1 MKRLVTSA
9 ERNILVTNRIARIL
23 GTLSI
28 LMLAYLLYFFGINVN
43 SPIILSL
50 GVFFFLVPVINKVG
64 FDRIARVLVCVIP
77 VIATLSA
84 AILAKVMERGHTDI
98 LFYDA
103 RFILMIFS
111 IIPCLI
117 FDTREKWLLYGSLA
131 FVFLSL
137 ITFDFLHESVGV
149 GFYQLGFTGRSY
161 YYINIITVVTFLA
174 IAGGGMTLKRAIERA
189 EKQNE
194 LYRNDLQETN
204 QKLQESLNDVEA
216 QNEEIVAQSEE
227 LSASQ
232 ESLIQAN
239 RTIEKQNADLEIQ
252 VNEVNARL
260 QATNEELIKH
270 TNELQ
275 QFSFTISHNLRGP
288 TARLL
293 GLAHLLKTTGEL
305 ERSSELREVVDHI
318 QNSAKDLD
326 GVIRDLNDIVDIRHA
341 LYNIREHILWDDV
354 WADVKHQLKISDTF
368 EATHLSVDF
377 AEAPRIFSVVPM
389 LRSILF
395 HLVSNAIRFKSA
407 ERVLH
412 VNITTWKK
420 DSYVVLVV
428 RDNGLGIDLNAF
440 HRDIFKMYK
449 RFHNHQE
456 GRGLGLYLIKSQ
468 TELLNGFVDINSEPE
483 KGSTFIVHL
492 PDPS

>member
-1 MKRLVTSA
+1 MTSA

-23 GTLSI
+23 GTLA
-28 LMLAYLLYFFGINVN
+28 LATLVYLIYTFGINVN
-43 SPIILSL
+43 TPIILGL
-50 GVFFFLVPVINKVG
+50 AAFFFVIPLINKAG
-64 FDRIARVLVCVIP
+64 MDRIARLLVCIVP
-77 VIATLSA
+77 VIATMVA
-84 AILAKVMERGHTDI
+84 AILAKVVERGHTDI

-103 RFILMIFS
+103 RFILLIFS

-131 FVFLSL
+131 FVLLSL
-137 ITFDFLHESVGV
+137 VMFDYLHEFFGV
-149 GFYQLGFTGRSY
+149 GYYQLGFTGRSY
-161 YYINIITVVTFLA
+161 YYINVITVVTFMG

-194 LYRNDLQETN
+194 IFHKELQASNRRLQET
-204 QKLQESLNDVEA
+204 LNDVEA
-216 QNEEIVAQSEE
+216 QNEEIIAQSEE
-227 LSASQ
+227 LATSQ
-232 ESLIQAN
+232 ESLVKAN
-239 RTIEKQNADLEIQ
+239 RTIEKQNQALAVQ
-252 VNEVNARL
+252 VNEVNAKL
-260 QATNEELIKH
+260 QQTNEELIKH

-305 ERSSELREVVDHI
+305 DANSEINEIVTHI
-318 QNSAKDLD
+318 QNSALDLD
-326 GVIRDLNDIVDIRHA
+326 NVIRDLNAIVDIRHA
-341 LYNIREHILWDDV
+341 LYDIREDV
-354 WADVKHQLKISDTF
+354 QWNDIWEDVKRQLKISGSF
-368 EATHLSVDF
+368 EAAHFSVDF
-377 AEAPRIFSVVPM
+377 SQAPRIFSVIPM
-389 LRSILF
+389 LRSILY
-395 HLVSNAIRFKSA
+395 HLVSNTIRFKSP
-407 ERVLH
+407 ERPLRVT
-412 VNITTWKK
+412 ITTWKK

-468 TELLNGFVDINSEPE
+468 AKLLNGFVDVNSEPDV
-483 KGSTFIVHL
+483 GSTFVVHL
-492 PDPS
+492 PDPGRQG

>member
-1 MKRLVTSA
+1 MVTSA

-23 GTLSI
+23 GTLA
-28 LMLAYLLYFFGINVN
+28 LATLVYLIYTFGINVN
-43 SPIILSL
+43 TPIILGL
-50 GVFFFLVPVINKVG
+50 AAFFFVIPLINKAG
-64 FDRIARVLVCVIP
+64 MDRIARLLVCIVP
-77 VIATLSA
+77 VIATMVA
-84 AILAKVMERGHTDI
+84 AILAKVVERGHTDI

-103 RFILMIFS
+103 RFILLIFS

-131 FVFLSL
+131 FVLLSL
-137 ITFDFLHESVGV
+137 VMFDYLHEFFGV
-149 GFYQLGFTGRSY
+149 GYYQLGFTGRSY
-161 YYINIITVVTFLA
+161 YYINVITVVTFMG

-194 LYRNDLQETN
+194 IFHKELQASNRRLQET
-204 QKLQESLNDVEA
+204 LNDVEA
-216 QNEEIVAQSEE
+216 QNEEIIAQSEE
-227 LSASQ
+227 LATSQ
-232 ESLIQAN
+232 ESLVKAN
-239 RTIEKQNADLEIQ
+239 RTIEKQNQALAVQ
-252 VNEVNARL
+252 VNEVNAKL
-260 QATNEELIKH
+260 QQTNEELIKH

-305 ERSSELREVVDHI
+305 DANSEINEIVTHI
-318 QNSAKDLD
+318 QNSALDLD
-326 GVIRDLNDIVDIRHA
+326 NVIRDLNAIVDIRHA
-341 LYNIREHILWDDV
+341 LYDIREDV
-354 WADVKHQLKISDTF
+354 QWNDIWEDVKRQLKISGSF
-368 EATHLSVDF
+368 EAAHFSVDF
-377 AEAPRIFSVVPM
+377 SQAPRIFSVIPM
-389 LRSILF
+389 LRSILY
-395 HLVSNAIRFKSA
+395 HLVSNTIRFKSP
-407 ERVLH
+407 ERPLRVT
-412 VNITTWKK
+412 ITNWKK

-468 TELLNGFVDINSEPE
+468 AELLNGFVDVNSEPDV
-483 KGSTFIVHL
+483 GSTFVVHL
-492 PDPS
+492 PDPGRQG